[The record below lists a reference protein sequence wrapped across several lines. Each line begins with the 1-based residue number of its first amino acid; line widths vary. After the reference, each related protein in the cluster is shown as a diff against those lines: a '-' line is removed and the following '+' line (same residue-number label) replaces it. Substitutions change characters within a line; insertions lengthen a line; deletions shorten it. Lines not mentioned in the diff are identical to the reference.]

1 MDMAGDQ
8 QSIQNPVCDLHVS
21 AAMLQVNP
29 VSCLH
34 DLAARKIG
42 NAIDCQ
48 SCSTKSV
55 VQLVARV
62 AE

>member
-42 NAIDCQ
+42 NAIDC
-48 SCSTKSV
+48 STKSV